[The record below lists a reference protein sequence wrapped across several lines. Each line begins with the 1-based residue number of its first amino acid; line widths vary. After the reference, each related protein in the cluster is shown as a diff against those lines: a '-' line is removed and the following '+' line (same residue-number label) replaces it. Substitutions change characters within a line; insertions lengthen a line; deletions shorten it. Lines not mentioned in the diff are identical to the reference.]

1 MLSNP
6 KCGWCKFE
14 LGEFKG
20 SPSYLTD
27 VPLDILEM
35 CINYKK
41 KNASICYFD
50 EEGSDFVLIF
60 ANGEVFIIAT
70 REDSMLYQFPDCTP
84 EKLIQEIISD
94 IEKDFE
100 LWNIEFTIDDDND
113 EIEKHKEEMRKKLET
128 LKKMM

>member
-6 KCGWCKFE
+6 EYGWCNFE

-27 VPLDILEM
+27 VPVDILEM
-35 CINYKK
+35 CIDYKK

-60 ANGEVFIIAT
+60 ANGEVYIIAT
-70 REDSMLYQFPDCTP
+70 REDSMLYKFPETTP
-84 EKLIQEIISD
+84 EALIEEIILD
-94 IEKDFE
+94 IERNLD
-100 LWNIEFTIDDDND
+100 LWDAEFTIEENPN
-113 EIEKHKEEMRKKLET
+113 EIEKHKLKIIQKLEE
-128 LKKMM
+128 LKSLK

>member
-14 LGEFKG
+14 LGEFRG
-20 SPSYLTD
+20 TPSYLTD

-70 REDSMLYQFPDCTP
+70 REDSMLYQFPETTP
-84 EKLIQEIISD
+84 EALIEEIILD
-94 IEKDFE
+94 IERNLD
-100 LWNIEFTIDDDND
+100 LWNVEFTIEEDPD
-113 EIEKHKEEMRKKLET
+113 EIEKHKLKIIQKLEELAN
-128 LKKMM
+128 LK

>member
-6 KCGWCKFE
+6 EYGWCNFE

-27 VPLDILEM
+27 VPVDILEM
-35 CINYKK
+35 CIDYKK

-60 ANGEVFIIAT
+60 ANGEVYIIAT
-70 REDSMLYQFPDCTP
+70 REDSMLYKFPEITP
-84 EKLIQEIISD
+84 EALIEEIILD
-94 IEKDFE
+94 IERNLD
-100 LWNIEFTIDDDND
+100 LWDAEFTIEENPN
-113 EIEKHKEEMRKKLET
+113 EIEKHKLKIIQKLEE
-128 LKKMM
+128 LKSLK

>member
-6 KCGWCKFE
+6 KHGWCNFE
-14 LGEFKG
+14 LGKFRG
-20 SPSYLTD
+20 NPSYLTD

-60 ANGEVFIIAT
+60 ANGEVYVIAT
-70 REDSMLYQFPDCTP
+70 REDSMLYRFPETTP
-84 EKLIQEIISD
+84 EALIEEIILD
-94 IEKDFE
+94 IERNLD
-100 LWNIEFTIDDDND
+100 LWNAEFTIEEDSD
-113 EIEKHKEEMRKKLET
+113 EIEKHKSEIIQKLEE
-128 LKKMM
+128 LKSLK

>member
-1 MLSNP
+1 MLNNP

-14 LGEFKG
+14 LGEFRG
-20 SPSYLTD
+20 TPSYLTD

-70 REDSMLYQFPDCTP
+70 REDSMLYQFPETTP
-84 EKLIQEIISD
+84 EALIEEIILD
-94 IEKDFE
+94 IERNLD
-100 LWNIEFTIDDDND
+100 LWNVEFTIEEDPD
-113 EIEKHKEEMRKKLET
+113 EIEKHKLKIIQKLEELAN
-128 LKKMM
+128 LK

>member
-6 KCGWCKFE
+6 EYGWCNFE

-27 VPLDILEM
+27 VPVDILEM
-35 CINYKK
+35 CIDYKK

-60 ANGEVFIIAT
+60 ANGEVYVIAT
-70 REDSMLYQFPDCTP
+70 REDSMLYRFPETTP
-84 EKLIQEIISD
+84 EALIEEIILD
-94 IEKDFE
+94 IERNLD
-100 LWNIEFTIDDDND
+100 LWDAEFTIEENPN
-113 EIEKHKEEMRKKLET
+113 EIEKHKLKIIQKLEE
-128 LKKMM
+128 LKSLK

>member
-6 KCGWCKFE
+6 KCGWCNFE

-35 CINYKK
+35 CIDYKK
-41 KNASICYFD
+41 KNASICCFD

-60 ANGEVFIIAT
+60 ANGEVFIIAA
-70 REDSMLYQFPDCTP
+70 REDSMLYKFPETTP
-84 EKLIQEIISD
+84 EALIKEIVLD
-94 IEKDFE
+94 IERDLE
-100 LWNIEFTIDDDND
+100 LWNAEFTMEEEHN
-113 EIEKHKEEMRKKLET
+113 EIKKHKLKIIQKVEE
-128 LKKMM
+128 LKGLK